1 VRILEQVKELVGG
14 TTVYDAPYEK
24 DGMTIIAA
32 SRVMGGG
39 GGGEMGKDSG
49 DAPGGAG
56 GGVGLDARPAG
67 AFVIKGDD
75 VSWIPAMDINRIVL
89 GGQLVAIIALLSWR
103 SVAKARA
110 RAKR

>member
-39 GGGEMGKDSG
+39 G
-49 DAPGGAG
+49 AG

-89 GGQLVAIIALLSWR
+89 GAQLVAIVAFLSWR

-110 RAKR
+110 RARR